1 VDFMSIYPTLCE
13 LCGLERPKHVE
24 GESVVAL
31 LKDPSAAWE
40 HPAITTHEFQ
50 NHAVRS
56 EKWRYIRYENG
67 EEELYDEVNDP
78 MEWKNLAND
87 PKLVSVKAELAKRLP
102 IVNVPTPSEKRSS
115 EEKKDKKKRKQ
126 ENSEK

>member
-1 VDFMSIYPTLCE
+1 MNIYPTLCE

-24 GESVVAL
+24 GESVVSL
-31 LKDPSAAWE
+31 LKEPSAMWE
-40 HPAITTHEFQ
+40 HPALTTHEFQ

-87 PKLVSVKAELAKRLP
+87 PQYADVKAELAKRMP
-102 IVNVPTPSEKRSS
+102 VVNVDTPAGKRSS
-115 EEKKDKKKRKQ
+115 QDKSEKPNRKQ
-126 ENSEK
+126 KVSGKKAA